1 LEFYLSGEAVALK
14 RLVLAATTLDLV
26 RQVEGKPVPLS
37 IVTRESGGK
46 RPSTLNLIVLF
57 MTLYVTVT
65 GGVFVPALQFLEG
78 REQGTLRAF
87 LVTPG
92 RISEVLIARAVSGLL
107 MALVLS
113 FVALAVN
120 LELPRG
126 PGVILLP
133 LAVSAILFTEIGLV
147 LGLVLKD
154 SRAAGGIA
162 LALQDLKVEMAVGL
176 GLAAVLAVIIV
187 LFGRRMET
195 RLAAE

>member
-1 LEFYLSGEAVALK
+1 
-14 RLVLAATTLDLV
+14 
-26 RQVEGKPVPLS
+26 
-37 IVTRESGGK
+37 
-46 RPSTLNLIVLF
+46 LNLIVLF

-162 LALQDLKVEMAVGL
+162 LALQVLNVGALFVSMGVAWEPWLGKLIPTYWLAGPLFEVTVKNVALQDLKVEMAVGL